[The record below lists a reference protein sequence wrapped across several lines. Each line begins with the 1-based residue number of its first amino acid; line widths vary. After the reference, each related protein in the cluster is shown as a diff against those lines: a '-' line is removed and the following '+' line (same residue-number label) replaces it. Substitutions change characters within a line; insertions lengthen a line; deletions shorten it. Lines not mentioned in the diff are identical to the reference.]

1 MQDFPYLIPSIK
13 KRQNSTAADETSF
26 DMMLK
31 SDNLEMRA
39 LIELIY
45 SEMINL
51 DHSGLLYPEAIE
63 RNLVILN
70 LKSIDVKTFLDS
82 PLAFP

>member
-1 MQDFPYLIPSIK
+1 
-13 KRQNSTAADETSF
+13 
-26 DMMLK
+26 MLK
-31 SDNLEMRA
+31 SENLELRA

-51 DHSGLLYPEAIE
+51 DHTGLLYAEVIE
-63 RNLVILN
+63 RNLLILN
-70 LKSIDVKTFLDS
+70 LKFIDVKTFLDS

>member
-1 MQDFPYLIPSIK
+1 
-13 KRQNSTAADETSF
+13 
-26 DMMLK
+26 MLK
-31 SDNLEMRA
+31 SENLELRA

-51 DHSGLLYPEAIE
+51 DHTGLLYAEAIE
-63 RNLVILN
+63 RNLLILN